1 MKSLLVVDGYNFI
14 FKYYDNRSINGS
26 ELELLREK
34 LIEDLVEYRR
44 NTNYDIIIVFDS
56 NKSAEKGR
64 HSIKHKGIEVIFSGR
79 AKTADSVIEE
89 IAHLKEGYDKKFI
102 VTSDNIQQTVIFKEN
117 IYRKSVRE
125 FCQELNQQKKEVR
138 NKLTHFNKTQIAGFS
153 SIERKLSKT
162 SKEGFLKFKGTLD
175 NKNYKD
181 NVMNRD
187 KEHKN

>member
-14 FKYYDNRSINGS
+14 FKYYDSRSINGS

-34 LIEDLVEYRR
+34 LIGDLAEYRH
-44 NTNYDIIIVFDS
+44 NTDYDIIVVFDS

-79 AKTADSVIEE
+79 TKTADSVIEE
-89 IAHLKEGYDKKFI
+89 IAHLKEGYDQKFI

-125 FCQELNQQKKEVR
+125 FCQELNLQKREVR
-138 NKLTHFNKTQIAGFS
+138 NKLTHFNKAQTAGFS
-153 SIERKLSKT
+153 SIERKLGKKSR
-162 SKEGFLKFKGTLD
+162 EEFLRFKGDLN
-175 NKNYKD
+175 NKNFKD
-181 NVMNRD
+181 NEENRD
-187 KEHKN
+187 KERKG